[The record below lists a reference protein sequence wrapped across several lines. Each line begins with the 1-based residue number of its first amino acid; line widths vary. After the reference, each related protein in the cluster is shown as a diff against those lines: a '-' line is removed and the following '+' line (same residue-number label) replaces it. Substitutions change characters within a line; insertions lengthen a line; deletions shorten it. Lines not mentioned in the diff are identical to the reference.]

1 MIRRRRNMKPSPIGF
16 LMKTSTCSTL
26 PYLLISGLEVAPIYV
41 SNDGYVL
48 DGHHRWAAIVAHNAA
63 NPDKQIPMNVR
74 VIDEPIVPLVK
85 RSNKFAEDIG
95 IKAKAADTGAAGG
108 SAPL

>member
-1 MIRRRRNMKPSPIGF
+1 MSKVLDDPNHPAYGKI
-16 LMKTSTCSTL
+16 T
-26 PYLLISGLEVAPIYV
+26 APIYV

-48 DGHHRWAAIVAHNAA
+48 DGHHRWAAVVAHNAA

-85 RSNKFAEDIG
+85 RSNEFAEAMG
-95 IKAKAADTGAAGG
+95 IRAKAADTGAAGG
-108 SAPL
+108 PSPITK

>member
-1 MIRRRRNMKPSPIGF
+1 MSQVLDNPNHPAYDKI
-16 LMKTSTCSTL
+16 T
-26 PYLLISGLEVAPIYV
+26 APIYV

-48 DGHHRWAAIVAHNAA
+48 DGHHRWAALVAHNAK
-63 NPDKQIPMNVR
+63 NPDNQISMKVR
-74 VIDEPIVPLVK
+74 VIDEPIEPLVK

-108 SAPL
+108 PSPISK